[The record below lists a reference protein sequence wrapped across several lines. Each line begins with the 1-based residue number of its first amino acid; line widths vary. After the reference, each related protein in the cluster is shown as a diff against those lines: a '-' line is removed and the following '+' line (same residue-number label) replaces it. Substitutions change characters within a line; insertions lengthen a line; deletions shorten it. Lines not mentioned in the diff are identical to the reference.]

1 MSIAEALELSAVES
15 HLHPEGSFDLADHD
29 VPTGLE
35 EIWRFTPLKRLRG
48 LHTDTPLDGDDFK
61 VGELFETAAITL
73 TEAHIVTWAGLTGD
87 FYPLHMDREYAAKTQ
102 FGERLVHGPLIFG
115 LAVGLVSLAGIG
127 GEAAI
132 AWLGVDD
139 MRMLKPVKL
148 GDTVRVIVEVRGQ
161 QSTSNPRRGV
171 QVWRYTVR
179 NQRDEEVMAFDY
191 KMMFH
196 MRG

>member
-1 MSIAEALELSAVES
+1 M
-15 HLHPEGSFDLADHD
+15 
-29 VPTGLE
+29 TQ
-35 EIWRFTPLKRLRG
+35 KKY
-48 LHTDTPLDGDDFK
+48 GDDFK
-61 VGELFETAAITL
+61 VGDVFETAAITL
-73 TEAHIVTWAGLTGD
+73 TEAHVVAWAGLTGD

-127 GEAAI
+127 GDAAI
-132 AWLGVDD
+132 AWLGVDNL
-139 MRMLKPVKL
+139 RMLKPVKL
-148 GDTVRVIVEVRGQ
+148 GDTVRVMVDVREQ
-161 QSTSNPRRGV
+161 QPTSNPRKGV

-179 NQRDEEVMAFDY
+179 NQRDEDVMAFDY

>member
-1 MSIAEALELSAVES
+1 M
-15 HLHPEGSFDLADHD
+15 
-29 VPTGLE
+29 TQ
-35 EIWRFTPLKRLRG
+35 KKY
-48 LHTDTPLDGDDFK
+48 GDDFK
-61 VGELFETAAITL
+61 VGDVFETAAITL

-127 GEAAI
+127 GDAAI

-139 MRMLKPVKL
+139 LRMLKPVKL
-148 GDTVRVIVEVRGQ
+148 GDTVRVIVEVKAQ
-161 QSTSNPRRGV
+161 QSTSNPRKGV